1 MKHLDGIRS
10 RDMEGVVPTA
20 ELRRGGVRD
29 LALIGLARDGMLR
42 PREIPVVAWDH
53 IQFLRDGTA
62 ELAVPLPDGTW
73 GMRPVAQ
80 STSRWLAALLEDGA
94 PPDLPMFPLT
104 TSQINR
110 RVSALCA
117 AAGLVWHYG
126 ASSPR
131 IGMAQDL
138 ADAGTTVEELRAY
151 GRWRGLEAPWE
162 YVRRSRSYQRLH
174 SGLPRSN

>member
-1 MKHLDGIRS
+1 MGS
-10 RDMEGVVPTA
+10 
-20 ELRRGGVRD
+20 D

>member
-110 RVSALCA
+110 RVGVLCA
-117 AAGLVWHYG
+117 AAGLVGHYG

-131 IGMAQDL
+131 IGMAQHL
-138 ADAGTTVEELRAY
+138 AEHWHDG
-151 GRWRGLEAPWE
+151 
-162 YVRRSRSYQRLH
+162 
-174 SGLPRSN
+174 